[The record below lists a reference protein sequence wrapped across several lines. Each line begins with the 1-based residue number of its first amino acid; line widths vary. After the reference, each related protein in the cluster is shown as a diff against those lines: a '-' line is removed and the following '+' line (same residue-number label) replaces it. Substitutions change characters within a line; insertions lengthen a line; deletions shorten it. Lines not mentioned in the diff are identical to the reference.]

1 MPQKMGM
8 LEEVPLE
15 PLVPIRGK
23 TDGSGMVGRWG
34 LGSKLG
40 QGECKIQVRD
50 QRHQVWMGMAR
61 CHFQEP
67 RQGQTNKWMAGKITE
82 SSDLQEHFSRHQD
95 MTSFLSNISTSWRT
109 PEPKTCSPYKK
120 YSWHLG
126 FERKRR
132 SRGHNSWLC
141 T

>member
-1 MPQKMGM
+1 
-8 LEEVPLE
+8 
-15 PLVPIRGK
+15 
-23 TDGSGMVGRWG
+23 MVGRWG

-67 RQGQTNKWMAGKITE
+67 RPGQTNKWVADKITE
-82 SSDLQEHFSRHQD
+82 SSNLQEHFSGNQD
-95 MTSFLSNISTSWRT
+95 MTSFLSKILISWRT
-109 PEPKTCSPYKK
+109 PEPKTIGISLKWLAPDIQGPCNPYKK

-132 SRGHNSWLC
+132 NRGHNSWLC